1 MSLTAYWLSNMIF
14 DIVKALLPGVI
25 TLGFMQAYRLL
36 YPNIWLPF
44 LLYPFAI
51 TPFTYV
57 TSFLFDS
64 EIVAQT
70 FTIFLHFVFGG
81 IGPILTFVMRTISS
95 TKFGGDKLGWVLKLV
110 PSFCLT
116 DIVAFQAGKDD
127 FLWVR
132 SDLRGGNLMFLGI
145 HFVAWTVVLFMVES
159 GFFSCIKETVVQVLA
174 KN

>member
-1 MSLTAYWLSNMIF
+1 MIF

-64 EIVAQT
+64 EIVA
-70 FTIFLHFVFGG
+70 
-81 IGPILTFVMRTISS
+81 
-95 TKFGGDKLGWVLKLV
+95 
-110 PSFCLT
+110 
-116 DIVAFQAGKDD
+116 
-127 FLWVR
+127 
-132 SDLRGGNLMFLGI
+132 
-145 HFVAWTVVLFMVES
+145 
-159 GFFSCIKETVVQVLA
+159 
-174 KN
+174 